1 MANQVLKDRYGHKI
15 GEIRVSGSRQEIYD
29 EYGHRLGYFDGRYT
43 FDKYGHRIGE
53 GNLLTTLIPIVY
65 AYS

>member
-1 MANQVLKDRYGHKI
+1 MYGHKI
-15 GEIRVSGSRQEIYD
+15 GEIRPSGSRQEIYD

-53 GNLLTTLIPIVY
+53 GNLLTTLLPRV
-65 AYS
+65 